1 MKCGKEEGGKMRCGE
16 GREGRAG
23 KERREKKRKRHEDA
37 RGNGKITGEE
47 GEEREARAEER
58 NSEP

>member
-1 MKCGKEEGGKMRCGE
+1 MRCGE

-23 KERREKKRKRHEDA
+23 TERREKKRKIHEDA

-47 GEEREARAEER
+47 GKEREARAEER